1 MFPILQLGPFAVQ
14 LPGLFLLA
22 GVWIGTWLVERTA
35 PKHKL
40 SAGTVSN
47 MIFIALVAGIV
58 GARLW
63 YALRYINVYLGDPI
77 SLLSLNPSTI
87 APLEGGLTGLLVAL
101 IYSQRKGLPL
111 WPTLDAMTLPFA
123 VMAVSIGLAH
133 LSSGDAFGAP
143 SEVPWVIDLWGESR
157 HPSQIYEILTGMA
170 IFVVVYSL
178 QRVNR
183 APGILFL
190 SWVALTTGGRLFLEA
205 FRGDSVIIFSSIR
218 SAQVTSLITLLA
230 VMWGL
235 RRLSMRDLSPEA

>member
-35 PKHKL
+35 PKYKL
-40 SAGTVSN
+40 NAGTVSN

-63 YALRYINVYLGDPI
+63 YALHYIDVYLGDPI

-87 APLEGGLTGLLVAL
+87 APLEGVLTGLLVAL
-101 IYSQRKGLPL
+101 IYGQRKGLPL
-111 WPTLDAMTLPFA
+111 WPTLDALTLPFA
-123 VMAVSIGLAH
+123 VMAVSIGLAN

-143 SEVPWVIDLWGESR
+143 SELPWAIDLWGEAR
-157 HPSQIYEILTGMA
+157 HPSQIYEILIGMA
-170 IFVVVYSL
+170 IFLVLYRL
-178 QRVNR
+178 QHVNL

-190 SWVALTTGGRLFLEA
+190 SWAALAAGGQLFLEA
-205 FRGDSVIIFSSIR
+205 FRGDSVIIFSSVR
-218 SAQVTSLITLLA
+218 SAQVISLLILLA

-235 RRLSMRDLSPEA
+235 RRLSIRDLSPEA